1 MKKYA
6 FLLPLTLLV
15 PFLLASCLSD
25 DEAATD
31 DYCYI
36 SGFTLGSLKRTLF
49 TLSVDG
55 EDSVYT
61 TTFQGSLFPMTI
73 DQRALSIENKDSLP
87 IRTQVSAV
95 LATITYE
102 GVLAWRKQD
111 HEENDTLWNT
121 YSSSDSLDFTSPLEL
136 ACIASNGNS
145 YRTYTAKLNV
155 HQQKADSTV
164 WDKIGTAEPLNSLG
178 QRKAFCLGG
187 QIMVLGEEADGS
199 IVCAMHP
206 TGTSGEWQSITTNG
220 AEGADLSTLQ
230 MSGGTLFL
238 STSSGKILQSF
249 NALDWVS
256 ASYPAEDGLK
266 LVAASPARLYALL
279 EGELVSSDGGDWQAE
294 ELDDDAAYLPCGQ
307 VFGFSYT
314 LPDGQN
320 RLMIIGQ
327 RDNEDDTSC
336 MVWAKAWTSDEEGE
350 EPWMFYVPNAADK
363 RRCPI
368 REQLNV
374 VAYDDGFLTFGGKT
388 GDGLH
393 EAMDSVLYSADHGIT
408 WRPYDDDD
416 MDVDTL
422 ITQAA
427 AEARHIV
434 STVDDE
440 QYLWVFIDSEVWR
453 GRINRLGFLR
463 KDPD

>member
-6 FLLPLTLLV
+6 YLLLLTLLV
-15 PFLLASCLSD
+15 PVVLVSCLSD
-25 DEAATD
+25 DEVETD

-36 SGFTLGSLKRTLF
+36 SGFTLGSMKRTLF

-73 DQRALSIENKDSLP
+73 DQRALTIENQDSLP
-87 IRTQVSAV
+87 IRTRVDAV
-95 LATITYE
+95 LVTITYE
-102 GVLAWRKQD
+102 GALTWRKQD
-111 HEENDTLWNT
+111 HEEDDTLWNA
-121 YSSSDSLDFTSPLEL
+121 YSSSDSLDFTSPIEF
-136 ACIASNGNS
+136 ASIASNGNS

-155 HQQKADSTV
+155 HKQKADSTV
-164 WDKIGTAEPLNSLG
+164 WNKVGIAEPLNSFDE
-178 QRKAFCLGG
+178 RKALCLEG
-187 QIMVLGEEADGS
+187 QIMVLGEDADGS
-199 IVCAMHP
+199 VVCALHP
-206 TGTSGEWQSITTNG
+206 METSGEWQSLATNG

-238 STSSGKILQSF
+238 STSSGEILQSS

-256 ASYPAEDGLK
+256 AGYPVQDGLK
-266 LVAASPARLYALL
+266 LVAASPSRLYALL
-279 EGELVSSDGGDWQAE
+279 DGELVSSDGGDWTAE
-294 ELDDDAAYLPCGQ
+294 ELDDDAAYLPTEQ

-327 RDNEDDTSC
+327 RDDEDDTSC
-336 MVWAKAWTSDEEGE
+336 MVWAKAWTSDEEGD

-388 GDGLH
+388 SDGQH

-408 WRPYDDDD
+408 WRPYDDND

-427 AEARHIV
+427 AEAKHIT
-434 STVDDE
+434 SAVDDE
-440 QYLWVFIDSEVWR
+440 QYLWLFLDSEVWR